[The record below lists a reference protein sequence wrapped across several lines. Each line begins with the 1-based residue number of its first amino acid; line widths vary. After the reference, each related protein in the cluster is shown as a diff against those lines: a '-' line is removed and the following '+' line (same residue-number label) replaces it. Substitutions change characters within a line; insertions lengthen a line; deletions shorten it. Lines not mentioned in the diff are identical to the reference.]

1 MTGVGRRLD
10 PVTLQVLIGAMH
22 AACEEMGAVLIRS
35 AHSANIKERQD
46 CSTALFDSAGELVM
60 QAEHIPVHL
69 GSMPDAVGA
78 VLAKEQRPGDLWIL
92 NDPFRGGTHLPDIT
106 LVSPI
111 FLEDEGTGV
120 AASDLLGF
128 TASRAHHADVGGQT
142 PAGMPARSTRL
153 DEEGLVIPPTR
164 VGPDDLE
171 GIATRMRDPRQ
182 RLADLRAQ
190 RAANLLG
197 ERRLLELVDRYGV
210 ELLRSGMAEILDY
223 AERRT
228 RAGIVELAD
237 GEYRAEDVL
246 EDDAGGPER
255 DVTLRVTARITGDA
269 LTLDFSGTDPQ
280 VEGNLNCP
288 LSVTRSASFFAV
300 RVLIDPDAPPSAGAH
315 RPVEVTAPEGCLLN
329 AREPAAVAAGNVET
343 SSRIA
348 DLVIA
353 ALAQAMPAP
362 AQGQGTMNNVTLA
375 GEDFTYYETLGG
387 GQGACP
393 EADGPSAVHVTMSNT
408 LNTPIE
414 ALESEFPV
422 RVRELAIRR
431 GSGGAGRHRGG
442 DGMVRELEA
451 LVPMRFTLI
460 TERRR
465 YAPRGLDGGDDGAP
479 GRNLLNGEP
488 LPSKAE
494 GDLRPGDRL
503 RIETPGGGGYG
514 RDRPA

>member
-1 MTGVGRRLD
+1 MSADRRRLD

-46 CSTALFDSAGELVM
+46 CSTALVDPAGELVM

-78 VLAKEQRPGDLWIL
+78 VLGEDQRPGDLWIL

-106 LVSPI
+106 LISPI
-111 FLEDEGTGV
+111 FTRGR
-120 AASDLLGF
+120 AAGSGNTPELLGF
-128 TASRAHHADVGGQT
+128 AASRAHHADVGGRT

-153 DEEGLVIPPTR
+153 EEEGVVIPPTR
-164 VGPDDLE
+164 VADGDLE
-171 GIATRMRDPRQ
+171 RLAGRMRNPPQ

-197 ERRLLELVDRYGV
+197 ERRLLELAERDGLG
-210 ELLRSGMAEILDY
+210 LLRDGMAEILDY

-228 RAGIVELAD
+228 RAGLSELPD

-246 EDDAGGPER
+246 EDDASRAET
-255 DVTLRVTARITGDA
+255 DVALRVTARISGDA
-269 LTLDFSGTDPQ
+269 LVLDFDGTDPQ
-280 VEGNLNCP
+280 VDGNLNCP
-288 LSVTRSASFFAV
+288 MSVTRSASFFAV

-315 RPVEVTAPEGCLLN
+315 RPVEVRAPEGCVLN
-329 AREPAAVAAGNVET
+329 ARPPAAVAAGNVET
-343 SSRIA
+343 SSRVA
-348 DLVIA
+348 DLVIS
-353 ALAQAMPAP
+353 ALGHATPAP
-362 AQGQGTMNNVTLA
+362 AQGQGTMNNVTLS
-375 GEDFTYYETLGG
+375 GEEFTYYETLGG

-393 EADGPSAVHVTMSNT
+393 NRNGPSAEHVAMSNT

-431 GSGGAGRHRGG
+431 ESGGAGRHRGG
-442 DGMVRELEA
+442 DGMVREIEA
-451 LVPMRFTLI
+451 LVPARFTLI

-465 YAPRGLDGGDDGAP
+465 HAPRGRDGGADGTP
-479 GRNLLNGEP
+479 GQNLLNGEP

-503 RIETPGGGGYG
+503 RIDTPGGGGYG
-514 RDRPA
+514 EPKD